1 MSAAPMGRR
10 TIHPIEVESY
20 AILRSRVSLA
30 HLPPLS
36 RAVVERVVH
45 SSADLDYVA
54 DLVLEEEAL
63 RRGWRALAAGAAIV
77 ADSRM
82 VAAGITS
89 REAHVPLADP
99 RVPERA
105 AAWRTTRSAAAIRL
119 AVAEVGRGA
128 VWIVGNA
135 PTALFELLEHPDL
148 DPALVI
154 GLPVGFVGAA
164 KSKQALRDRG
174 WPAITNVSE
183 KGGSAVAASACNAL
197 LYHHEEIL

>member
-1 MSAAPMGRR
+1 MTAVPMGRR
-10 TIHPIEVESY
+10 SVHPIEVESY
-20 AILRSRVSLA
+20 GILRSRLDLS

-36 RAVVERVVH
+36 RTVAERVVH
-45 SSADLDYVA
+45 SSADLAYAD
-54 DLVLEEEAL
+54 DLVLDEEAL
-63 RRGWRALAAGAAIV
+63 EQGWHALSAGAPIV

-82 VAAGITS
+82 VAAGITT
-89 REAHVPLADP
+89 RDAHVPLADP

-105 AAWRTTRSAAAIRL
+105 AAWGTTRSAAAIRL
-119 AVAEVGRGA
+119 AVTEAGPGA

-135 PTALFELLEHPDL
+135 PTALFELLEHPRL

-154 GLPVGFVGAA
+154 GLPVGFVGAIE
-164 KSKQALRDRG
+164 SKQALRDRG

-197 LYHHEEIL
+197 LYHREENP